1 MDTVKLDIRDRIAVI
16 TINRPEKRN
25 ALSLE
30 VREDLYQ
37 RLKEVDSRE
46 DIRAAIITGA
56 GEAFVAGADIASM
69 KDYTVEDAL
78 EASRNGSRIFSFI
91 ENMKIPVIAAING
104 WALGGGCELALAC
117 DIRICSDD
125 ARFGQTEVKI
135 GIIPG
140 YGANIRLPRLI
151 GAGKAKEL
159 IYTGRIIDAAEAERI
174 GLVNSVVSKEDL
186 MDEAIKLA
194 GRISKGPASINLA
207 KQAINKAFDLE
218 MNDALEFS
226 SKLYGDVYNTRDS
239 REGINAFL
247 EKRKPEFTGK

>member
-69 KDYTVEDAL
+69 KDYTVENAL

-218 MNDALEFS
+218 MNDALELS

>member
-1 MDTVKLDIRDRIAVI
+1 MDTVKLEIQDKVSVI

-25 ALSLE
+25 ALSQD
-30 VREDLYQ
+30 VRECLYQ
-37 RLKEVDSRE
+37 RLQEIDSRK
-46 DIRAAIITGA
+46 DVRAVIITGA

-69 KDYTVEDAL
+69 KDYTSEDAMK
-78 EASRNGSRIFSFI
+78 ASRYGSSIFSFI
-91 ENMKIPVIAAING
+91 ENMRFPVIAAING

-125 ARFGQTEVKI
+125 ARFGQTEVRI

-174 GLVNSVVSKEDL
+174 GLVNSVVSRETL
-186 MDEAIKLA
+186 MDEAMKLA

-207 KQAINKAFDLE
+207 KKAINKAFDLE
-218 MNDALEFS
+218 MDDALEFS
-226 SKLYGDVYNTRDS
+226 SKLYGDVYKTGDS
-239 REGINAFL
+239 KEGINAFL
-247 EKRKPEFTGK
+247 EKRKPEFTGE

>member
-218 MNDALEFS
+218 MNDALELS

-239 REGINAFL
+239 KEGINAFL

>member
-1 MDTVKLDIRDRIAVI
+1 MDTVKLEINDRIAIV

-25 ALSLE
+25 ALSQE

-37 RLKEVDSRE
+37 KLQEIDSRE
-46 DIRAAIITGA
+46 DIRVAIITGA
-56 GEAFVAGADIASM
+56 GETFVAGADIASM

-78 EASRNGSRIFSFI
+78 KASRNGSLIFLFI
-91 ENMKIPVIAAING
+91 EDMRIPVIAAING

-117 DIRICSDD
+117 DIRICSDN

-135 GIIPG
+135 GIISG

-174 GLVNSVVSKEDL
+174 GLVNSVVSKEIL
-186 MDEAIKLA
+186 MDEAMKLA
-194 GRISKGPASINLA
+194 GKISKGPTSINLA

-218 MNDALEFS
+218 MDDALELS
-226 SKLYGDVYNTRDS
+226 SKLYGDVYNTSDS

>member
-207 KQAINKAFDLE
+207 KQAINRAFDLE
-218 MNDALEFS
+218 MNDALELS

>member
-1 MDTVKLDIRDRIAVI
+1 M
-16 TINRPEKRN
+16 
-25 ALSLE
+25 
-30 VREDLYQ
+30 Q
-37 RLKEVDSRE
+37 EVDSRE

-78 EASRNGSRIFSFI
+78 KASRDGSRIFLFI
-91 ENMKIPVIAAING
+91 ENMRIPVIAAING

-125 ARFGQTEVKI
+125 AKFGQTEVRI

-151 GAGKAKEL
+151 GTGRAKEL
-159 IYTGRIIDAAEAERI
+159 IYTGRMIDPAEAERI

-186 MDEAIKLA
+186 MDEAMKLA

-218 MNDALEFS
+218 MDDALELS
-226 SKLYGDVYNTRDS
+226 SKLYGDVYNTSDS
-239 REGINAFL
+239 KEGINAFL
-247 EKRKPEFTGK
+247 EKRKPEFTGE

>member
-37 RLKEVDSRE
+37 RLQEVASRE

-78 EASRNGSRIFSFI
+78 KASRNGSRIFLFI
-91 ENMKIPVIAAING
+91 ENMRIPVIAAING

-125 ARFGQTEVKI
+125 AMFGQTEVRI
-135 GIIPG
+135 GILPG
-140 YGANIRLPRLI
+140 YGANVRLPRLI
-151 GAGKAKEL
+151 GAGRAKEL
-159 IYTGRIIDAAEAERI
+159 IYTGRIIDAAEAQRI
-174 GLVNSVVSKEDL
+174 GLVNSVFSKETL
-186 MDEAIKLA
+186 MGEAMKLA
-194 GRISKGPASINLA
+194 GRISKGPASITLA
-207 KQAINKAFDLE
+207 KRAINRAFDLDME
-218 MNDALEFS
+218 DALELS
-226 SKLYGDVYNTRDS
+226 SELYGDVYTTRDAK
-239 REGINAFL
+239 EGIGAFL
-247 EKRKPEFTGK
+247 EKRKPEFTGE

>member
-37 RLKEVDSRE
+37 RVKEVDSMK

-78 EASRNGSRIFSFI
+78 NASRNGSRIFLFI
-91 ENMKIPVIAAING
+91 ENMRIPVIAAING

-117 DIRICSDD
+117 DMRICSDD

-140 YGANIRLPRLI
+140 YGANVRLPRLI

-159 IYTGRIIDAAEAERI
+159 IYTGRMIDAAEAEKI
-174 GLVNSVVSKEDL
+174 GLVNSVVSKKDL

-207 KQAINKAFDLE
+207 KQAINRAFDLE
-218 MNDALEFS
+218 MDDALELS

-239 REGINAFL
+239 KEGINAFL
-247 EKRKPEFTGK
+247 EKRKPEFTGE

>member
-37 RLKEVDSRE
+37 KLKEVDSMK

-78 EASRNGSRIFSFI
+78 NASRNGSRIFSFI
-91 ENMKIPVIAAING
+91 ENMRIPVIAAING

-117 DIRICSDD
+117 DMRICSDD

-140 YGANIRLPRLI
+140 YGANVRLPRLI

-159 IYTGRIIDAAEAERI
+159 IYTGRMIDAAEAEKI
-174 GLVNSVVSKEDL
+174 GLVNSVVSKKDL

-207 KQAINKAFDLE
+207 KQAINRAFDLE
-218 MNDALEFS
+218 MDDALELS

-239 REGINAFL
+239 KEGINAFL
-247 EKRKPEFTGK
+247 EKRKPEFTGE

>member
-1 MDTVKLDIRDRIAVI
+1 MDTVKLEIADRIAVI

-25 ALSLE
+25 ALSRE
-30 VREDLYQ
+30 VRDDLYQ
-37 RLKEVDSRE
+37 RLQEIDSME

-69 KDYTVEDAL
+69 KDYTFEDAQK
-78 EASRNGSRIFSFI
+78 AARHGSRIFLFI

-140 YGANIRLPRLI
+140 YGANVRLPRLI

-159 IYTGRIIDAAEAERI
+159 IYTGRIIDAVEAERI
-174 GLVNSVVSKEDL
+174 GLVNSVVSKEIL
-186 MDEAIKLA
+186 MDEAMKLA
-194 GRISKGPASINLA
+194 GRISRGPASINLA
-207 KQAINKAFDLE
+207 KQAINRAFDLE
-218 MNDALEFS
+218 MDDALELS

-239 REGINAFL
+239 KEGINAFL

>member
-218 MNDALEFS
+218 MNDALELS